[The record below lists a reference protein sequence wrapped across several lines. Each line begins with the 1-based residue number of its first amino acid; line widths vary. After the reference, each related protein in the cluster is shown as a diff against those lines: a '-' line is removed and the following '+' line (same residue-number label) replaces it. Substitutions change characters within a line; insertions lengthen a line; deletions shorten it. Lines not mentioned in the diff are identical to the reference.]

1 MRHPGPD
8 TFIEVVEFSAPG
20 VVLSV
25 TGAFYT
31 RIEQLAKKEG
41 ALRLSRD
48 RISSAAALRMHVGIK
63 SGTELQRLYHT
74 PSK

>member
-1 MRHPGPD
+1 
-8 TFIEVVEFSAPG
+8 